1 MVSVVSGTHI
11 EWRKDT
17 IPISISVGLGQYD
30 AEDSPDD
37 IASRSDKALYAAKQ
51 AGKNTFKIFQTG
63 KK

>member
-1 MVSVVSGTHI
+1 MVGVVASSPVA
-11 EWRKDT
+11 WRKEE

-30 AEDSPDD
+30 ADDTPDD

-51 AGKNTFKIFQTG
+51 AGKNTFKISQPH